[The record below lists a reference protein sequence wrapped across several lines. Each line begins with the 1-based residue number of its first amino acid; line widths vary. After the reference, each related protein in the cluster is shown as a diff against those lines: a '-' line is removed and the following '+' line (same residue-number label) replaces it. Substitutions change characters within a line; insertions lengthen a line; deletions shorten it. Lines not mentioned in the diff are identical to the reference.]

1 MELVDYIKPELAVV
15 SVVLYFL
22 GVGIKKSGLTDCKYI
37 PLINGAVGILI
48 CMLYVFA
55 TSSVEGGKDVALA
68 IFTGLTQ
75 GVMVAGLST
84 YVHQMIKQMRGTGET
99 KNEGNSSGKT
109 NNDGNGEKS
118 AVDGQEDVSDEIQ
131 KPQEK

>member
-1 MELVDYIKPELAVV
+1 MEDRAIFFCQVLHILVNGLGLSRCGKEIMELVDYIKPELAAV

-37 PLINGAVGILI
+37 PLINGAAGILI

-55 TSSVEGGKDVALA
+55 VSSVEGGKDVALA

-75 GVMVAGLST
+75 GVMAAGLST
-84 YVHQMIKQMRGTGET
+84 YVHQMIKQMRGTGE
-99 KNEGNSSGKT
+99 N
-109 NNDGNGEKS
+109 
-118 AVDGQEDVSDEIQ
+118 Q
-131 KPQEK
+131 KPKGK